1 MSNFL
6 LMFVILVE
14 FELMFPKSNALVESN
29 ITFVSN
35 AEMAYWTKIN
45 PMDSGPVASGVCF
58 MYDTGKPILINKKH
72 WDSYDLTQ
80 KKVLIF
86 HELTHCLLR
95 YRHSENPKSIMNPRI
110 KGSYDLTWTDLKKLL
125 KKEIDSGLLKRYHK

>member
-6 LMFVILVE
+6 LMFVVLVE

-29 ITFVSN
+29 ITFVTN

-45 PMDSGPVASGVCF
+45 PMDDAEVAAGVCF
-58 MYDTGKPILINKKH
+58 MYDPGKPILINKKH
-72 WDSYDLTQ
+72 WKRYDLTQ

-86 HELTHCLLR
+86 HELVHCLLG

-110 KGSYDLTWTDLKKLL
+110 KSSYDRPWTDLKKLL
-125 KKEIDSGLLKRYHK
+125 KKEVDSESLKRYPK

>member
-45 PMDSGPVASGVCF
+45 PMDSGPVTAGVCF
-58 MYDTGKPILINKKH
+58 VYNPKKPILINKKL
-72 WDSYDLTQ
+72 WKNYDLTQ

-95 YRHSENPKSIMNPRI
+95 YRHSENPKSIMNPGL
-110 KGSYDLTWTDLKKLL
+110 KGSYDLTWEDLKKLL
-125 KKEIDSGLLKRYHK
+125 KKEIDSGLLKRYPK